1 MKKHISYIVLALLL
15 AIFLAPATVMAQ
27 GEGTGGTGT
36 GTDPSGESEKV
47 TIEVTAIDL
56 SVKPILGS
64 IVNGSEYAYATTP
77 VDAKNTTVTPI
88 EARDELVIHAAYWYK
103 ISNEQ
108 YTGNVENDKSNLTYI
123 DDESEVFQ
131 DGYHYYVEVILTDY
145 INSDDQNVLRFS
157 ENISGTINNHEASVS
172 HDTPYVGDNFLSI
185 AGYVDVK
192 GIYDI
197 DMTITAPS
205 VGAKADYD
213 KPKFTVTDD
222 VCEESSELGVTIVDE
237 EFTTW
242 YKIKEDDY
250 KDFEESVRE
259 LAWEPMEEDEE
270 YTTGYYYM
278 VWYHI
283 RVSNNENYDWLWRT
297 ISKNLTGTLNGE
309 KFDEIH
315 VQEGQYDADL
325 YKCFSPLSEP
335 APAPTPVDDYTPPE
349 TGVYGPEEF
358 TQSNNFIWLTLL
370 FVGGGAVAVTTLVN
384 KKKKYNR

>member
-1 MKKHISYIVLALLL
+1 MKKHITYIVLALLL
-15 AIFLAPATVMAQ
+15 AICLAPVTVMAQ
-27 GEGTGGTGT
+27 GEGTGT

-47 TIEVTAIDL
+47 TIEVTAIGL

-64 IVNGSEYAYATTP
+64 IVNGSEPAYATTP

-88 EARDELVIHAAYWYK
+88 EARDELVIHDAYWYK
-103 ISNEQ
+103 ISDEQ

-222 VCEESSELGVTIVDE
+222 VCEESSKLGITSVNTNL
-237 EFTTW
+237 TTW
-242 YKIKEDDY
+242 YKVKEADY
-250 KDFEESVRE
+250 KGYEDSVWEE
-259 LAWEPMEEDEE
+259 MDKDEE
-270 YTTGYYYM
+270 YTTGYYYK
-278 VWYHI
+278 VELHV
-283 RVSNNENYDWLWRT
+283 RVDNNKENYDWLWRT

-315 VQEGQYDADL
+315 VHEDQYDAEL

-335 APAPTPVDDYTPPE
+335 APAPIPVDDYTPPE
-349 TGVYGPEEF
+349 TGVYGPEES
-358 TQSNNFIWLTLL
+358 TQNNNFLWLTLL
-370 FVGGGAVAVTTLVN
+370 FVGGGAVAVTTLAN